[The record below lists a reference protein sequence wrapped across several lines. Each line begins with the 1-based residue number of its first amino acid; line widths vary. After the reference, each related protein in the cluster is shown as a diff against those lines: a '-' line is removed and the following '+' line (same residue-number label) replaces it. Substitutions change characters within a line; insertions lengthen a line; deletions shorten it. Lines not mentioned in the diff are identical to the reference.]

1 MCLPRLSCPPSK
13 EVSSAIR
20 KNPDWFSSR
29 DSFIMQPRKLVKN
42 AYLCTQDWL
51 RPLLFIEP
59 RRLEVILR
67 RRFSF
72 NHFRPNSSV
81 FKIIGTFV
89 GQESYMQKSNL
100 LNINR
105 LDFPSVPRTGLEP
118 VQPFRPRDFKSLVST
133 IPPPRPGRCLNRQAP
148 RERKYSYFPGFPTI
162 WRHGNRW
169 IPRSARRPWRTSL
182 RPR

>member
-1 MCLPRLSCPPSK
+1 
-13 EVSSAIR
+13 
-20 KNPDWFSSR
+20 
-29 DSFIMQPRKLVKN
+29 MQPRKLIKN

-59 RRLEVILR
+59 RRLEVISR

-89 GQESYMQKSNL
+89 GQESYMQKSNP

-105 LDFPSVPRTGLEP
+105 LDFQSVPRAGLEP
-118 VQPFRPRDFKSLVST
+118 ARPFRAKGF
-133 IPPPRPGRCLNRQAP
+133 
-148 RERKYSYFPGFPTI
+148 SYHYGF
-162 WRHGNRW
+162 RHMLTLIVNDCQR
-169 IPRSARRPWRTSL
+169 L
-182 RPR
+182 